1 MSPKNNSDTPFK
13 TVGDFMGKAFEQK
26 RNNLIADCFIAIHE
40 RFENYLQIDS
50 RFSGTTCCVVLLTRR
65 QLICA
70 NTGDSRAILG
80 SYNEGRWIIK
90 PISRDH
96 KPD

>member
-1 MSPKNNSDTPFK
+1 
-13 TVGDFMGKAFEQK
+13 MGKTHENERNTLIENAFKMTHQ
-26 RNNLIADCFIAIHE
+26 RI
-40 RFENYLQIDS
+40 ENHSTIDGS
-50 RFSGTTCCVVLLTRR
+50 FSGSTCVVVLISRC

-80 SYNEGRWIIK
+80 SYVGGRWIIK
-90 PISRDH
+90 AISRDH